1 MASFLHDGALVG
13 ICRWHLGL
21 LTRIRLLYKVVCFT
35 FINLF
40 YKQKHQSTWATIESK
55 NTSFY
60 SQGHKGIKTG
70 LAGKLFK
77 NTKSI
82 ALYIQTSLNVRTD
95 RMLYIHCIEFRICWK
110 AVLFFDRS
118 IYLFFYFGTVLN
130 IVFICLLLFYIV
142 YESYVYS
149 RKSLQGQNEQ

>member
-1 MASFLHDGALVG
+1 MGYIYIYIYIYG
-13 ICRWHLGL
+13 
-21 LTRIRLLYKVVCFT
+21 
-35 FINLF
+35 F

-82 ALYIQTSLNVRTD
+82 TLYIQTSLNVRTD
-95 RMLYIHCIEFRICWK
+95 RMLYIHCIE
-110 AVLFFDRS
+110 
-118 IYLFFYFGTVLN
+118 LN
-130 IVFICLLLFYIV
+130 CHALPCMRFWIG
-142 YESYVYS
+142 S
-149 RKSLQGQNEQ
+149 